1 MSKFQRSASSS
12 VVDQFLHVEPDVQ
25 PNDDGTDF
33 KEQISAVHA
42 CVGNHVCFFL
52 VAGEWMRI
60 VYPFPCLD
68 YSPMSLNMAQYVLD
82 RSSRGPKG
90 FFKRRS
96 LL

>member
-42 CVGNHVCFFL
+42 CVGNLVCFFL
-52 VAGEWMRI
+52 VAGE
-60 VYPFPCLD
+60 
-68 YSPMSLNMAQYVLD
+68 
-82 RSSRGPKG
+82 
-90 FFKRRS
+90 
-96 LL
+96 